1 MEKDQAERLLEKLK
15 TDEAF
20 ARKVA
25 NCKTTADRVV
35 VLVEAGF
42 HLDDEKKPGRQSP
55 AAGSAA
61 VELPERNVACLF
73 APGLRCLRD
82 MIHAACLCA
91 VNRAHKQRVG

>member
-25 NCKTTADRVV
+25 TSKTTADRAA

-42 HLDDEKKPGRQSP
+42 RLGDEKNPDSQP
-55 AAGSAA
+55 AAAGSAEM
-61 VELPERNVACLF
+61 ELPGKKGACLF
-73 APGLRCLRD
+73 APDLRCLRGL
-82 MIHAACLCA
+82 IHAACLCA
-91 VNRAHKQRVG
+91 VNRAYKKPVG

>member
-25 NCKTTADRVV
+25 NCKTTADRVT
-35 VLVEAGF
+35 VLVQAGF
-42 HLDDEKKPGRQSP
+42 RPGDEKKPGRQS

-61 VELPERNVACLF
+61 LELPGRNGACLF
-73 APGLRCLRD
+73 APDLRCLRD

-91 VNRAHKQRVG
+91 VNRAHKKCGE